1 MMHRQ
6 ERSHLSS
13 ESASS
18 ETSSITSRAT
28 TLTGAFSDNKSNTSL
43 EYQPVI
49 SGLDRLKIY
58 RVEDDHSSAFS
69 STAPSASTVINMKP
83 NTNRIDNN
91 QSNEMITQNQQ
102 KPWINPYWG
111 SNWKPNTTATR
122 SEANKINTNT
132 NVPYSSAPGHISQLI
147 PGSILINDQG
157 ELDDLSWNKNTHIRP
172 LFSNNP
178 LNPSGKYI
186 PDDNRGPGGYLAP
199 THVQRRIVISSPG
212 IFVNP
217 EINFG
222 YTRSSSSSDLNT
234 HSRPT
239 FNRQQ
244 TFPESTDNNIQ
255 QWVNPYWVTNS
266 ISHSYPE
273 NMTSP
278 QLMNSSNDPSS
289 SFNDYAS
296 LTSSSAVVLTEADL
310 ESIQHALYLLET
322 SPNVTSVIGNSQQT
336 PLSTISHS
344 NDPSS
349 SLASLFTG
357 NKEQPSQPRPPS
369 FSANIQ
375 HNLPSY
381 PYNSNSQQ
389 SPLFSTPSYPSN
401 SNDILGHLT
410 KKGSIFL
417 I

>member
-18 ETSSITSRAT
+18 EISSITSRAT

-157 ELDDLSWNKNTHIRP
+157 ELDDLSWNKNTHIQP

-244 TFPESTDNNIQ
+244 TFPERTDNNIQ
-255 QWVNPYWVTNS
+255 QWVNPYWGTKPNQTKPQFSQYNS
-266 ISHSYPE
+266 RLGNQQSVP
-273 NMTSP
+273 
-278 QLMNSSNDPSS
+278 SSNSTQSS
-289 SFNDYAS
+289 WVNPYWD
-296 LTSSSAVVLTEADL
+296 TK
-310 ESIQHALYLLET
+310 
-322 SPNVTSVIGNSQQT
+322 PNQTKPQVPQYNNKLGN
-336 PLSTISHS
+336 
-344 NDPSS
+344 
-349 SLASLFTG
+349 
-357 NKEQPSQPRPPS
+357 
-369 FSANIQ
+369 
-375 HNLPSY
+375 
-381 PYNSNSQQ
+381 QQ
-389 SPLFSTPSYPSN
+389 SVPPSN
-401 SNDILGHLT
+401 SKQSSWVNPYWGTKPNQTKPQVPQYNNRLGNQQSVPPSNSKQGSWVNPYWGT
-410 KKGSIFL
+410 KPNQTKPQVPQYNNRLGNQQSVPSGNSTQGSWVN
-417 I
+417 